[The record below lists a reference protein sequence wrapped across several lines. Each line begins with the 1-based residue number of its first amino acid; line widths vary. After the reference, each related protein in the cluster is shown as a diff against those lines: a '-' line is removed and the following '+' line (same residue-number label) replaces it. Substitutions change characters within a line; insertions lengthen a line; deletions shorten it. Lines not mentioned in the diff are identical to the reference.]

1 MDKTQVE
8 QALIER
14 SRIASQLAEIN
25 AGYDAMLRKILTPEL
40 QAELDAINAERA
52 AATKESTEKL
62 ETIGKEIRDAVLALG
77 VTVKVPGVAM
87 AVWTKGKTSWNT
99 EGLGKLIDGEPEKY
113 KFLLSYKTTGDPSV
127 SIRGA

>member
-14 SRIASQLAEIN
+14 SRISTQLAEIN

-52 AATKESTEKL
+52 SATKESFDKL
-62 ETIGKEIRDAVLALG
+62 EELQETIKAAVLVLG
-77 VTVKVPGVAM
+77 ETVKVPGVAM
-87 AVWTKGKTSWNT
+87 AVWNKGKTSWNT